1 MLDNIHSIV
10 YNNCV
15 MKNETFEKI
24 SKIIGAVI
32 LTNRNY
38 SFTYEGGYIHTTD
51 GEFMASDARRI
62 ILINGVD
69 KAEKDV
75 LIDYEGDEW
84 DIQGYK
90 EKFKHALSI
99 EGKEIIYEWKVDLGK
114 LIVDNEWMKAKAN
127 TKDKV
132 TFTTKF
138 NHFRKGDTARVV
150 NVEDVVLNHFNVRY
164 IADVLRIY
172 RAIHKNRTKS
182 MVVKMTFTR
191 SINEIAS
198 PCCIET
204 EDGTFKYVVMPY
216 LTANPSE
223 DCKVDV
229 IEAPTQNI
237 F

>member
-1 MLDNIHSIV
+1 
-10 YNNCV
+10 
-15 MKNETFEKI
+15 MKNTNQTNMFEKI
-24 SKIIGAVI
+24 AKIIGAVI
-32 LTNRNY
+32 LSNRNY

-62 ILINGVD
+62 ILINDVD

-75 LIDYEGDEW
+75 LIDYEGDEC

-114 LIVDNEWMKAKAN
+114 LIVDNDWMKAKAN

-138 NHFRKGDTARVV
+138 NHFRKGDKERVV

-164 IADVLRIY
+164 LADVLRIY
-172 RAIHKNRTKS
+172 RVIHKNRTKN

-204 EDGTFKYVVMPY
+204 EDGSFKYVVMPY
-216 LTANPSE
+216 LTTNRSK
-223 DCKVDV
+223 DCKIDV
-229 IEAPTQNI
+229 IEAPTQNV

>member
-1 MLDNIHSIV
+1 
-10 YNNCV
+10 
-15 MKNETFEKI
+15 MKNTNQTDMFEKI
-24 SKIIGAVI
+24 AKIIGAEIRVK
-32 LTNRNY
+32 RRY
-38 SFTYEGGYIHTTD
+38 SFTYEGGYIHTAD
-51 GEFMASDARRI
+51 GEYMASDARRI

-75 LIDYEGDEW
+75 MIDHEGDEW

-90 EKFKHALSI
+90 EKFKRALSI

-114 LIVDNEWMKAKAN
+114 LIVDNDWMNAKAN

-138 NHFRKGDTARVV
+138 NHFRKGDTERVV

-182 MVVKMTFTR
+182 VVVTMKFTR
-191 SINEIAS
+191 SINEISS

-204 EDGTFKYVVMPY
+204 EDGSFKYVVMPL
-216 LTANPSE
+216 LTAKPSSSY
-223 DCKVDV
+223 KVDV
-229 IEAPTQNI
+229 IEAPTQNV

>member
-1 MLDNIHSIV
+1 MRD
-10 YNNCV
+10 
-15 MKNETFEKI
+15 ETFEKI
-24 SKIIGAVI
+24 AKIMGAEI
-32 LTNRNY
+32 LSYRRY
-38 SFTYEGGYIHTTD
+38 SYPYEGGYIHTTD
-51 GEFMASDARRI
+51 GEYMATDARRI

-84 DIQGYK
+84 DIQNYK
-90 EKFKHALSI
+90 EKFKKALSI

-127 TKDKV
+127 TDNKI

-138 NHFRKGDTARVV
+138 NHYRKGDLV
-150 NVEDVVLNHFNVRY
+150 NVEDVILNQFNVRFL
-164 IADVLRIY
+164 ADVLRIY

-191 SINEIAS
+191 SINEISS

-204 EDGTFKYVVMPY
+204 EDGTFKYVVMP
-216 LTANPSE
+216 LFTTNPSNVRSE
-223 DCKVDV
+223 DV
-229 IEAPTQNI
+229 IEAPVQNI
-237 F
+237 FK

>member
-1 MLDNIHSIV
+1 
-10 YNNCV
+10 
-15 MKNETFEKI
+15 MKNTNQTDMFEKI
-24 SKIIGAVI
+24 AKIIGAVI

-62 ILINGVD
+62 ILINDVD

-99 EGKEIIYEWKVDLGK
+99 EGKEIIYEWNVDLGK
-114 LIVDNEWMKAKAN
+114 LIVDNDWMKAKAN

-138 NHFRKGDTARVV
+138 NHFRKGNMERVV

-164 IADVLRIY
+164 LADVLRIY

-198 PCCIET
+198 PCCIEA
-204 EDGTFKYVVMPY
+204 EDGSFKYVVMPF
-216 LTANPSE
+216 LTAKPSSYY
-223 DCKVDV
+223 KVDV
-229 IEAPTQNI
+229 IEAPTQNV

>member
-1 MLDNIHSIV
+1 MLDNNHSIV

-15 MKNETFEKI
+15 MGNETFEKI
-24 SKIIGAVI
+24 AKIIGAEI
-32 LTNRNY
+32 LTYRRY
-38 SFTYEGGYIHTTD
+38 SYPYEGGYIHTTD
-51 GEFMASDARRI
+51 GEFMATDARRI

-75 LIDYEGDEW
+75 LIDHEGDEW
-84 DIQGYK
+84 EIQDYK

-114 LIVDNEWMKAKAN
+114 LIVDNEWMKAKADTN
-127 TKDKV
+127 NKV

-138 NHFRKGDTARVV
+138 NHYRKGDTERVV

-164 IADVLRIY
+164 LADVLRIY

-191 SINEIAS
+191 SINEISS

-204 EDGTFKYVVMPY
+204 EDGTFKYVMMP
-216 LTANPSE
+216 LLGVKPSSYY
-223 DCKVDV
+223 KVDV
-229 IEAPTQNI
+229 IEAPTQNV